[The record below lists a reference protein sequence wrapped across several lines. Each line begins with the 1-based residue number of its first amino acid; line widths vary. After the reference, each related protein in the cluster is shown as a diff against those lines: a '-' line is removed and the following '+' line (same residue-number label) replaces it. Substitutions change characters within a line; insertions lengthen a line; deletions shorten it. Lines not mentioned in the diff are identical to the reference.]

1 MPTPCWVQGVDRGRT
16 SACFTRKVSHP
27 TPDPR
32 AAESRAM
39 SPRSGGLVF
48 ATMVPIWIFTVSSF
62 RPWGQHYYNDV
73 LDATRCS

>member
-1 MPTPCWVQGVDRGRT
+1 LTADAHLRASHGKFLIQHRTPSGRIAGDE
-16 SACFTRKVSHP
+16 SAVWRV
-27 TPDPR
+27 
-32 AAESRAM
+32 
-39 SPRSGGLVF
+39 VF

>member
-1 MPTPCWVQGVDRGRT
+1 VLHTESFSSNTGPPSGRIAGDE
-16 SACFTRKVSHP
+16 SAVWRV
-27 TPDPR
+27 
-32 AAESRAM
+32 
-39 SPRSGGLVF
+39 VF